1 MRTHVEEFCNKI
13 GKDPLIVQGAGGNV
27 SWKDA
32 STLWIKASGKWLA
45 KSMEE
50 DIFVSTD
57 LDKISIAVKEEN
69 YSFTPLSI
77 SPSSLR
83 PSIET
88 ILHALMPQKFIVHV
102 HAVEIL
108 SILIRMNSKDQIKF
122 FLGNDFNYIFLD
134 YYKPG
139 EDLAQA
145 LHKELIKNPDSKV
158 VFLANHGIV
167 IGSDDLAQVDELLC
181 NISERLQTKPS
192 IPEFNF
198 QSSSHNEAMNLKGY
212 KIFKENKYNA
222 LVHSEEFLD
231 RLENDWAICPDHV
244 VFLGHEAKI
253 LDKNIHIKDIGSSYE
268 NTPPFIFCAGSGI
281 YESPC
286 VTSGQRAQLDCYYEL
301 LIRQPK
307 DQKLRSLKP
316 HQISELLNWDAEK
329 YRQSMK

>member
-1 MRTHVEEFCNKI
+1 M
-13 GKDPLIVQGAGGNV
+13 
-27 SWKDA
+27 
-32 STLWIKASGKWLA
+32 
-45 KSMEE
+45 
-50 DIFVSTD
+50 
-57 LDKISIAVKEEN
+57 
-69 YSFTPLSI
+69 
-77 SPSSLR
+77 
-83 PSIET
+83 
-88 ILHALMPQKFIVHV
+88 
-102 HAVEIL
+102 
-108 SILIRMNSKDQIKF
+108 
-122 FLGNDFNYIFLD
+122 
-134 YYKPG
+134 
-139 EDLAQA
+139 
-145 LHKELIKNPDSKV
+145 
-158 VFLANHGIV
+158 ANHGIV

-192 IPEFNF
+192 ISEFNF
-198 QSSSHNEAMNLKGY
+198 QSSSNNEAMNLKGY

-222 LVHSEEFLD
+222 LVHSEELLE

-253 LDKNIHIKDIGSSYE
+253 LDKNIHIKDIGSSSE

-281 YESPC
+281 YESPS